1 MGESQKTGCSISD
14 QKNAQDALDLSVKA
28 SLTKIKN
35 KIIVMSGKGGVGKT
49 SVSVNLSIALAN
61 KGFKVGLMDVDLH
74 GPDIPRMLGFKG
86 MLDLSENQK
95 LNPMK
100 YSENLK
106 AVSIESL
113 TSDKDEAIIWRGPI
127 KHSTIRQFIGDVE
140 WGELDYLIIDSP
152 PGTGDEPL
160 TVVQTIPDARA
171 IIVTTPQEISLADVR
186 KSISFCKTVGM
197 KILGLVEN
205 MSGFTCPHC
214 GEKLELFGYGG
225 GERTAKEKGLKFLGR
240 IPFDLNVVSCG
251 DSGTSIQDKYKDSQ
265 VTRAFL
271 SIADIISEIKQDIIK
286 NRRSDIMK
294 FAIPLAD
301 GKLTAHFGHCKE
313 FALIDVEENIIK
325 KKEILEPPPHEPG
338 VLPKWLHEQ
347 GVNVIIAGGMGN
359 KAQVLF
365 NEQNIKVVTGAQPLE
380 PEELIN
386 SYLNNTLVT
395 GNNLCD
401 H

>member
-1 MGESQKTGCSISD
+1 MDESQKTGCSISD
-14 QKNAQDALDLSVKA
+14 QKNAQDALDLSVKS

-49 SVSVNLSIALAN
+49 SISVNLSIALAN

-86 MLDLSENQK
+86 MLDLSKKQK

-113 TSDKDEAIIWRGPI
+113 TPDKDAAIIWRGPI

-160 TVVQTIPDARA
+160 TVVQTIPDAKA

-197 KILGLVEN
+197 KILGLIEN

-225 GERTAKEKGLKFLGR
+225 GERTAKEAGLKFLGR

-251 DSGTSIQDKYKDSQ
+251 DSGTSILDKYKDSQ
-265 VTRAFL
+265 VTKAFL
-271 SIADIISEIKQDIIK
+271 SIADIISEIKQVIK
-286 NRRSDIMK
+286 NRSSNTMK

-313 FALIDVEENIIK
+313 FAFIDVEENIIK
-325 KKEILEPPPHEPG
+325 KKEILIPPPHEPG

-365 NEQNIKVVTGAQPLE
+365 NEQNIKVVTGAQPFE